1 MTTRERMTPPRTAR
15 RRTRARMRT
24 ARVAAARIDDASRH
38 RARTNHSLSRRASA
52 ASARVRAGGARKRGG
67 ARAGGADAVES
78 SSRMTDAPS
87 VRVRAMETAS
97 STQRTDLAVV
107 LVEPRIPG
115 NTGCVARSCAAARV
129 PLHLV
134 NPLFELDDARLKR
147 AGLDYWKSVCVRVHP
162 SWEAFHEY
170 WMALDAPRKRLVG
183 FSKLGARPHAEEGA
197 YEPGD
202 WLLFGAEDKGL
213 REEAMEA
220 CRRTGGIRRIPIDET
235 HVRSLNLSVSAGI
248 GIYEALRQLDGP
260 PVVRD

>member
-1 MTTRERMTPPRTAR
+1 MRDACVFIAR
-15 RRTRARMRT
+15 ADARHRWIASPRARATRVD
-24 ARVAAARIDDASRH
+24 ARAASRRVAGRVERARGGGGAAALGGDGRASDSLMDDAS
-38 RARTNHSLSRRASA
+38 
-52 ASARVRAGGARKRGG
+52 
-67 ARAGGADAVES
+67 
-78 SSRMTDAPS
+78 S
-87 VRVRAMETAS
+87 VRVRTMETAS

-162 SWEAFHEY
+162 SWEAFYEY
-170 WMALDAPRKRLVG
+170 WMAVDAPRKRLVG